1 MEVNTRKGKEG
12 HLFAL
17 FSCGNQITIYTKVIL
32 GMENCFALSYNDD
45 RKKEDIAL
53 MAEMKF
59 KCFRMSIS
67 WSRIFPNGD
76 DETPNEEG
84 IEFYD
89 KVFDE
94 LHKYGIEPVVTMCHF
109 DMPVGLAEKYEG
121 WLNEESNPPAMLGRM
136 E

>member
-1 MEVNTRKGKEG
+1 MRFHIMMIE
-12 HLFAL
+12 
-17 FSCGNQITIYTKVIL
+17 
-32 GMENCFALSYNDD
+32 
-45 RKKEDIAL
+45 KKEDIAL

-59 KCFRMSIS
+59 KCFCMSIS

-84 IEFYD
+84 LEFYD